1 MSNLSVDE
9 VLNNNIDKDTDL
21 DKDLLMRQAKL
32 MYSEVDEWVLT
43 LAIEAYL
50 NSKKNCEDMKEID

>member
-50 NSKKNCEDMKEID
+50 NSKKKL

>member
-9 VLNNNIDKDTDL
+9 VLNNNVDTYTDL

>member
-9 VLNNNIDKDTDL
+9 VLNKNIDKDTDL

>member
-21 DKDLLMRQAKL
+21 DKDLLMRQAKI

-50 NSKKNCEDMKEID
+50 NSKKNCEDMKKID

>member
-9 VLNNNIDKDTDL
+9 VLNNNIDIDTDL

-32 MYSEVDEWVLT
+32 MYSEVDEWILT

-50 NSKKNCEDMKEID
+50 NSNKKIEDMKEID